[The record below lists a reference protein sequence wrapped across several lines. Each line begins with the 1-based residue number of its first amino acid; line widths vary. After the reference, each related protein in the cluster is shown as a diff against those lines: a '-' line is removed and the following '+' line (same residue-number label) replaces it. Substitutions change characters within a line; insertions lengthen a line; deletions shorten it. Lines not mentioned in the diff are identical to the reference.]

1 MRIQVLAVN
10 SDLPLF
16 CELLTVTV
24 MWLTQSLQK
33 AFFSP
38 FIVVNQ
44 IHSQRKHTCVRY
56 TCQMK
61 RYHDLTQRWA
71 LYRKPLS
78 TAHDI
83 FIECRPLGRVFAPF
97 WSKNGYT
104 LCPFWSGIGYGFW
117 GNYGIVWTSLSFQ
130 FQMSTKERKIS
141 EFEMDLKNF
150 FVCALI

>member
-10 SDLPLF
+10 SDLPFL
-16 CELLTVTV
+16 CGLLTAKT
-24 MWLTQSLQK
+24 L
-33 AFFSP
+33 FST
-38 FIVVNQ
+38 FIMVHQ

-56 TCQMK
+56 TSQMK

-83 FIECRPLGRVFAPF
+83 FTRSAAQSGRVFVPF
-97 WSKNGYT
+97 WSKSGYT
-104 LCPFWSGIGYGFW
+104 LCPFWSGIGYSFW

-130 FQMSTKERKIS
+130 FQMSTKERKIW